1 MTYTVLYHWLGMHWL
16 LKLSITEIY
25 ADTVQAQK
33 HMACSSCVQKSQKM
47 FIDTHKYNFNNIPCE
62 SEVKVL
68 EGASK
73 CNYIVKIMK
82 LK

>member
-1 MTYTVLYHWLGMHWL
+1 MLTQFRLKSTWLVAVVC
-16 LKLSITEIY
+16 K
-25 ADTVQAQK
+25 
-33 HMACSSCVQKSQKM
+33 KSQKM